1 MVIESYFSRVV
12 FYYKFSRKED
22 KNMTYEKAVAE
33 LVVFDNNDVIT
44 TSSGCETWSNQNGV
58 SCHYGLTD

>member
-1 MVIESYFSRVV
+1 
-12 FYYKFSRKED
+12 
-22 KNMTYEKAVAE
+22 MTYEKAVAE